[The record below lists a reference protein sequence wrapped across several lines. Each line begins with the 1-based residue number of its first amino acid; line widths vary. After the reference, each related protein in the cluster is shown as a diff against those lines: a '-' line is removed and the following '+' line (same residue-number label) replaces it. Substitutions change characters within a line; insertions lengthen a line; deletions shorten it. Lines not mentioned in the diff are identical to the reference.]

1 MQDPF
6 GPFGRWLGWLDSHD
20 GRLFRRARG
29 QDETDLDVAC
39 TIPNPPGSALFTV
52 GDLRALVA
60 AGRELARLRA
70 TPSGT

>member
-6 GPFGRWLGWLDSHD
+6 GPFGRWLEWLDSHD

-29 QDETDLDVAC
+29 GQETDLDLAC
-39 TIPNPPGSALFTV
+39 TIPHPPGSAVFTV

-70 TPSGT
+70 TPRGM